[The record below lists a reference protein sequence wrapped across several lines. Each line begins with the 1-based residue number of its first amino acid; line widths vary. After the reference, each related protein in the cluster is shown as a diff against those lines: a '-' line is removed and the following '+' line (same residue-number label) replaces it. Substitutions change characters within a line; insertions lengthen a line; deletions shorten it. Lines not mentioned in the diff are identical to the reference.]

1 MDQISGLDAAFR
13 VRAVERMQNAENI
26 ALLAREMGVSR
37 WTLYR
42 WLKLYKKEGAA
53 GLALSPIG
61 RPVPPGKKPKPEMT
75 RAEET
80 EEARAIIAEQHRKI
94 GQQAM
99 QIDFLTGAFK
109 RVKGLRHSKKDNG
122 GTASTERSK

>member
-1 MDQISGLDAAFR
+1 MEQMSGVDAAFR

-26 ALLAREMGVSR
+26 AHLAREMGVSR

-42 WLKLYKKEGAA
+42 WQKLYKKDGAA
-53 GLALSPIG
+53 GLALAPTG
-61 RPVPPGKKPKPEMT
+61 RPVPPGKKPKREMT
-75 RAEET
+75 RAEEA
-80 EEARAIIAEQHRKI
+80 EEARAVVAEQQRKI

-109 RVKGLRHSKKDNG
+109 RVKALRHGKKGNG
-122 GTASTERSK
+122 GTASTEKSK